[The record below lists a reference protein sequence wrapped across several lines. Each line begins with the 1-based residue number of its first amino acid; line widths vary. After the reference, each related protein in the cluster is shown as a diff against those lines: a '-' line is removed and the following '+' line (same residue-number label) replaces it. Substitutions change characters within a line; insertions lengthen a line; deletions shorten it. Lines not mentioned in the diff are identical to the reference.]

1 MVRAD
6 CRSAGAGR
14 DTRRIDACRRVVNG
28 LRPSRVILLM
38 GSVTATIAAGWRG
51 PRPRLTTSKGG

>member
-14 DTRRIDACRRVVNG
+14 DKRRIDACRRVVNG
-28 LRPSRVILLM
+28 LVLERPTPAGDKYDRRV
-38 GSVTATIAAGWRG
+38 GGAGTA
-51 PRPRLTTSKGG
+51 PRHEHRW